1 MGVVTKYLS
10 WYELGD
16 NKTLVLNA
24 FSGAID
30 LVDDKTRGKIER
42 FAQMPDIEISKLDE
56 EDKELLELLQ
66 KRGYIIKDRNTELN
80 ELCRQKLIH
89 EHLCDIAILHVIC
102 PTMFCNLKC
111 SYCFEPME
119 VKERTAVM
127 SGAQVEVICNFIKKI
142 KSTSKTQ
149 THRIQLFGGEP
160 ILPSTKNAN
169 VQFLQ
174 FAEDEKIP
182 VSIITNGTF
191 VKDYQ
196 EVFEKYENTVDSVQ
210 ITLDGNK
217 EIHDKRR
224 IGKNGAGT
232 FDDICAGIDFLL
244 STNIRQINIR
254 VNVDRANIEKLT
266 ELDQFIEEKGWR
278 KHKNFIYDLAPVTD
292 HTSKYDGDTMTEDEI
307 VKRLTEIY
315 PEYQERKLSM
325 FRILSHIS
333 RELGV
338 KNAKRDFSKFTYCEA
353 NRGQYYVYDPF
364 GNIYACPEAIGNENL
379 AIGKY
384 DDEKVSLNEQ
394 LAQKWANRSI
404 LSIPKCLDCNIA
416 PFCGGGCAFAAL
428 KTNGNLDCPVCNN
441 AHEVLKEYVQS
452 IKEQILDKFS

>member
-10 WYELGD
+10 WYKLDD

-42 FAQMPDIEISKLDE
+42 FAQMPYIEISKLDE

-66 KRGYIIKDRNTELN
+66 RRGYIIKDRDTELN
-80 ELCRQKLIH
+80 ELRRQKIIH

-119 VKERTAVM
+119 VKERTTVM
-127 SGAQVEVICNFIKKI
+127 SAAQVEAICNFIKKI
-142 KSTSKTQ
+142 KSISKTQ

-196 EVFEKYENTVDSVQ
+196 EVFKKFENIVDSVQ

-266 ELDQFIEEKGWR
+266 ELDRFIEEKGWR
-278 KHKNFIYDLAPVTD
+278 KNKNFIYDLAPVTD
-292 HTSKYDGDTMTEDEI
+292 HTSKYDGDTMTEDKI

-325 FRILSHIS
+325 FRILSHVS
-333 RELGV
+333 R
-338 KNAKRDFSKFTYCEA
+338 
-353 NRGQYYVYDPF
+353 
-364 GNIYACPEAIGNENL
+364 
-379 AIGKY
+379 
-384 DDEKVSLNEQ
+384 
-394 LAQKWANRSI
+394 
-404 LSIPKCLDCNIA
+404 
-416 PFCGGGCAFAAL
+416 
-428 KTNGNLDCPVCNN
+428 
-441 AHEVLKEYVQS
+441 
-452 IKEQILDKFS
+452 

>member
-10 WYELGD
+10 WYKLDD

-42 FAQMPDIEISKLDE
+42 FAQMPYIEISKLDE

-66 KRGYIIKDRNTELN
+66 RRGYIIKDRDTELN
-80 ELCRQKLIH
+80 ELRRQKIIH

-119 VKERTAVM
+119 VKERTTVM
-127 SGAQVEVICNFIKKI
+127 SAAQVEAICNFIKKI
-142 KSTSKTQ
+142 KSISKTQ

-196 EVFEKYENTVDSVQ
+196 EVFKKLV
-210 ITLDGNK
+210 I
-217 EIHDKRR
+217 
-224 IGKNGAGT
+224 
-232 FDDICAGIDFLL
+232 
-244 STNIRQINIR
+244 
-254 VNVDRANIEKLT
+254 VNNCV
-266 ELDQFIEEKGWR
+266 G
-278 KHKNFIYDLAPVTD
+278 VT
-292 HTSKYDGDTMTEDEI
+292 
-307 VKRLTEIY
+307 
-315 PEYQERKLSM
+315 SM
-325 FRILSHIS
+325 
-333 RELGV
+333 
-338 KNAKRDFSKFTYCEA
+338 
-353 NRGQYYVYDPF
+353 YY
-364 GNIYACPEAIGNENL
+364 
-379 AIGKY
+379 
-384 DDEKVSLNEQ
+384 
-394 LAQKWANRSI
+394 
-404 LSIPKCLDCNIA
+404 
-416 PFCGGGCAFAAL
+416 
-428 KTNGNLDCPVCNN
+428 
-441 AHEVLKEYVQS
+441 
-452 IKEQILDKFS
+452 